1 MGDFNKLA
9 RKEKKKKN
17 TTNIRLVKRRNM
29 MGMRIQEEEINS
41 EIFPKV
47 DCVGGGEDKD
57 NGNNFQG

>member
-9 RKEKKKKN
+9 RKEKKKN

>member
-9 RKEKKKKN
+9 RKEKKN

>member
-9 RKEKKKKN
+9 RKEKKK
-17 TTNIRLVKRRNM
+17 THNIRLVKRRNM